1 VPVVHVQ
8 REQER
13 LGGAANVALNVKTLG
28 AQTTLLTVV
37 GEDEPARILQRLL
50 NEQSIDSVL
59 GRDPQ
64 LRTIVKLRVVARSQQ
79 LLRLDFENQP
89 GHELLAQLLAD
100 YQRVLGEHDVVLLS
114 DYGKGGLAH
123 VSQMI
128 GLARAAGKAVLVDPK
143 GREFARYAGAT
154 LVTPNRAELALGVGD
169 WHDDADLQRRAERL
183 RSELQLDGLL
193 VTRSEQGMSLFDA
206 DGHLHEP
213 AQAQQVFD
221 VTGAGDTAIATMAV
235 MLASGLSLRQA
246 VPVANRAGGLV
257 VSRFGTAALSYEEL
271 FG

>member
-1 VPVVHVQ
+1 
-8 REQER
+8 
-13 LGGAANVALNVKTLG
+13 
-28 AQTTLLTVV
+28 
-37 GEDEPARILQRLL
+37 
-50 NEQSIDSVL
+50 
-59 GRDPQ
+59 
-64 LRTIVKLRVVARSQQ
+64 
-79 LLRLDFENQP
+79 
-89 GHELLAQLLAD
+89 
-100 YQRVLGEHDVVLLS
+100 VLGEHDVVLLS

-143 GREFARYAGAT
+143 GREFGRYAGAT
-154 LVTPNRAELALGVGD
+154 LVTPNRAELALAVGD